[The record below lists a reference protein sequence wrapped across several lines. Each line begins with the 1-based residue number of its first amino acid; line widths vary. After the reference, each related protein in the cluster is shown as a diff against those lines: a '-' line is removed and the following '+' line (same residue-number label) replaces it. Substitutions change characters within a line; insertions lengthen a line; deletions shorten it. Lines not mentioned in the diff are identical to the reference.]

1 MITSNFYQITVS
13 EFDLIKGPN
22 YRLKARLYCP
32 IGIENMPAVVCVHGG
47 AWVSGDRTAVS
58 GLTDLIAQTGIAVL
72 SIDTRLAPEFTYPAP
87 IIDVIQSV
95 GWLKQHANDYRIDAN
110 RIGLFGVSSGG
121 YLAML
126 VAIQYDWPEFSAD
139 IPITDVSVAFLA
151 TCSGVLDPWER
162 YQMAIRQNNTDI
174 MMCHNAFFKTEQ
186 IMENASLRKI
196 LATQK
201 SHCLMPAIFFQGQL
215 DPRLPID
222 TAEKTARFL
231 NTIGG
236 KAQAIIYKNAAHSL
250 DTWPRTALIDML
262 TRFHQL
268 ASAPEAFSVNQ
279 KTEVLFV

>member
-1 MITSNFYQITVS
+1 M
-13 EFDLIKGPN
+13 
-22 YRLKARLYCP
+22 
-32 IGIENMPAVVCVHGG
+32 
-47 AWVSGDRTAVS
+47 
-58 GLTDLIAQTGIAVL
+58 
-72 SIDTRLAPEFTYPAP
+72 
-87 IIDVIQSV
+87 IQSV
-95 GWLKQHANDYRIDAN
+95 GWLKQHANNYQIDAN

-126 VAIQYDWPEFSAD
+126 AAIQYDGSEYFSID
-139 IPITDVSVAFLA
+139 TPITDASVAFLA

-186 IMENASLRKI
+186 IMEDASPQKI

-201 SHCLMPAIFFQGQL
+201 SHCLIPAIFFQGQL

-236 KAQAIIYKNAAHSL
+236 QAQAIIYKNAAHSL

-268 ASAPEAFSVNQ
+268 AMAPEAFSVNQ
-279 KTEVLFV
+279 KTEFLFV